1 MCSQFKSLRQDLTVQ
16 RIKNHFTATVYEI
29 HARIALETSDMV
41 EYNQCQA
48 TLKTLYE
55 LGIPGHVEEF
65 TAYRILMLLHG
76 RNRSELNLFVGQL
89 TSKQKADPFVQHAL
103 NVQRAV
109 SMGNYHAFFRL
120 FLDAPNMGG
129 YIMDHFSDRERIK
142 ALITMTKAYKT
153 LSLPFI
159 RKELAFDN
167 LAHAQEFLMNHQCA
181 FFTNPN
187 SPNDQKILDCK
198 PAVSELTRIYEEKY
212 RKIVIK
218 GAV

>member
-1 MCSQFKSLRQDLTVQ
+1 
-16 RIKNHFTATVYEI
+16 
-29 HARIALETSDMV
+29 MV

-55 LGIPGHVEEF
+55 LGIQGRVEEF

-89 TSKQKADPFVQHAL
+89 TPKQKADPSVRHAL
-103 NVQRAV
+103 DVQRAV

-120 FLDAPNMGG
+120 FLDSPNMGG
-129 YIMDHFSDRERIK
+129 YIIDHFSDRERIK
-142 ALITMTKAYKT
+142 ALIVMTKAYKT

-159 RKELAFDN
+159 HKELVFDS
-167 LAHAQEFLMNHQCA
+167 LAEARDFLMNHQCA

-187 SPNDQKILDCK
+187 SPDEQKTLDCK
-198 PAVSELTRIYEEKY
+198 PAVPVLARVFEEKY
-212 RKIVIK
+212 RKIIIK